1 MKRFLPLILLVIL
14 STELFSQNM
23 SYTCPRDTILGCNSS
38 CLTITG
44 KIPDIRSSTSTYRMG
59 NISDVVQPCIPNP
72 NIVGTDAFI
81 TAIDDTYSS
90 LISIGFNFPFYGA
103 NYSNVVAG
111 TNGYLTF
118 DASLAGGYCMWS
130 LSAGNV
136 PNASYD
142 GAIIMGPWHDID
154 PDYTTSP
161 TRTIKYSVTGAAPNR
176 RWTLN
181 FFKIPLFSSTCQN
194 QIENTHR
201 IVLHE
206 STGLI
211 EIIIFDKEQCPT
223 WNTGRGMVGIQDL
236 TKTQAMMAPGRAA
249 TDAPWGSIGMNE
261 VWRFVPASGPPLY
274 RSTQLLDATGTVVAT
289 GDTTRIDEGNF
300 SVSFPNVCPP
310 LSATNSLYVIKTV
323 YQKIDDPNA
332 TIYSL
337 DTIHVIRQAQLP
349 VTATMTSTTCGAST
363 GTITVSAAGT
373 PPYQYTLDGGTAQSN
388 PLFTGVSVGPHTVS
402 ATDATGCNNT
412 YTITVTAVSSL
423 PSNTTSSNCTCPGRN
438 DGTITVTPTL
448 GIAPFTFTITGT
460 ATVPGPI
467 TNNTAATFNNLEAG
481 TYTVTFTDANNCAG
495 TTASIVIT
503 AGTAIT
509 STYSTT
515 NSCPGLNNGG
525 STITA
530 TSGTGP
536 YTFTLT
542 GYTGTPIAVPPAS
555 MTFPSLAGS
564 AFGTS
569 YAVTIS
575 DATGCTG
582 TKTMY
587 VYEGAGITGVGT
599 FTDATCAAVANGTL
613 TVTPN
618 SGTGPYTFSIDGGP
632 FVPSS
637 TPPAITFTGLAQG
650 SHTVTIKDVSGCT
663 GTVTKTIGAGAGLTA
678 TATATAASCSMVS
691 NGTILVTTTNGT
703 APLTYTLDAGAYQ
716 AAANATATFINV
728 SSGSHTVGVRDN
740 LGCTGTA
747 TITVT
752 AGPGLT
758 GSFTSTPTSCPGATN
773 GTLTITVNNGVSPY
787 NYSIDGGTAQSGA
800 SPRTLNNVAS
810 GAHLVTITD
819 NLGCTGTV
827 GSIVAAGP
835 GLIGSFTST
844 PTSCPGA
851 TNGTVTITAI
861 NGAAPYTFSI
871 DGSAP
876 ITGTNP
882 YTFNNI
888 SSGSHVA
895 IFADNSGCQGTVPAT
910 VAAGPG
916 LIGSFTSTATSC
928 PGATNGTITITAT
941 NGAGPYTFSLDGSTS
956 VSGTNPYTFNNV
968 SSGSHVATF
977 TDNSGCIGTVPAT
990 VADGPAL
997 VVTNTNVNPPCNNI
1011 SDGTITLV
1019 PSVTDSYTYT
1029 LTLTGQSTITQTSPL
1044 FTGLAIGNYSY
1055 TIASTTSGCQGSG
1068 TTTLTT
1074 NPAITTTV
1082 SLTMPL
1088 CKGGSD
1094 GIITLVPS
1102 GGVPSYEYSIDGGVT
1117 YQTSNSFNT
1126 VAAGTHTIRIRD
1138 NVGCTKD
1145 TTVTLAEP
1153 TLLTAS
1159 ATSTPGGCNGNDGTI
1174 VVTAADGT
1182 PGYSYS
1188 IDNGSTYQSAP
1199 NFIVSGGN
1207 YPNIKVK
1214 DANGCVTNTSVVVTL
1229 IDDMTII
1236 PMRDT
1241 TICAES
1247 SVQLFPQVS
1256 NQASVFNW
1264 STLTTP
1270 ALTNTLSDSTIR
1282 NPVATP
1288 TDTIIYTLQAYWGV
1302 CHREDT
1308 IKVNVLHKPIP
1319 YAGPDVTVCHE
1330 NSDTIL
1336 VGSVRDTS
1344 GTVNYSWSPANS
1356 CSTPNDHITTVS
1368 PTSTQLYTLTV
1379 TDNYGCN
1386 YSVTDEV
1393 LVTLQPPVPAFAGR
1407 DTIAQINYP
1416 LQLNASGGDSYEWS
1430 PANLNIISNPAISN
1444 PFITIQNDQ
1453 LFTLI
1458 VTAGGHCLGYDT
1470 VFVRAYRDSGYYVP
1484 TSFTPNGDGLNDF
1497 FRAIPVKVA
1506 STDYFRIFN
1515 RYGQLIFQTN
1525 KWLKGWDGTYQGKK
1539 QPIGTYVWS
1548 VKGRYQNGE
1557 IVEKSGTVLLLQ

>member
-23 SYTCPRDTILGCNSS
+23 SYTCPRDTTLGCNAP

-59 NISDVVQPCIPNP
+59 NISDVAAPCIPNP

-81 TAIDDTYSS
+81 TAIDDTYST
-90 LISIGFNFPFYGA
+90 LLPIGFNFPFYGV

-111 TNGYLTF
+111 TNGYLSF

-136 PNASYD
+136 PNAAYD
-142 GAIIMGPWHDID
+142 GAIIMGPWHDIN

-161 TRTIKYSVTGAAPNR
+161 NRTIKYSSSGAAPNR

-181 FFKIPLFSSTCQN
+181 FYKIPLFSGTCQN

-201 IVLHE
+201 IVLNE

-211 EIIIFDKEQCPT
+211 EIIIFDKEQCPS

-249 TDAPWGSIGMNE
+249 TDAPWGTIGMNE

-274 RSTQLLDATGTVVAT
+274 RSTQLLDATGAVVAT
-289 GDTTRIDEGNF
+289 GDTTRLDVGNF

-337 DTIHVIRQAQLP
+337 DTINVIRQAQLP
-349 VTATMTSTTCGAST
+349 VSATMTSTTCGAST
-363 GTITVSAAGT
+363 GSITVNAAGT
-373 PPYQYTLDGGTAQSN
+373 PPYQYTLDGGAPQTN
-388 PLFTGVSVGPHTVS
+388 PLFTGVSVGSHTVS
-402 ATDATGCNNT
+402 ATDATGCTNT

-423 PSNTTSSNCTCPGRN
+423 PSTTASSNCTCPGRN

-448 GIAPFTFTITGT
+448 GIAPFVFTITGT
-460 ATVPGPI
+460 VAVPGPI
-467 TNNTAATFNNLEAG
+467 TNNTAATFNNLAAG

-495 TTASIVIT
+495 TTTSIVIT
-503 AGTAIT
+503 AGTSIT
-509 STYSTT
+509 STNSATS
-515 NSCPGLNNGG
+515 SCPGLNNG
-525 STITA
+525 SVTITA

-536 YTFTLT
+536 YTFTMT
-542 GYTGTPIAVPPAS
+542 GYTGTQTAIPPAAAS
-555 MTFPSLAGS
+555 FPGLSGS
-564 AFGTS
+564 NFGTS
-569 YAVTIS
+569 YTVNIT

-582 TKTMY
+582 TRNVFVFQTT
-587 VYEGAGITGVGT
+587 GITGVGT
-599 FTDATCAAVANGTL
+599 VTDATCASVSNGTM

-618 SGTGPYTFSIDGGP
+618 SGSAPYTFSMDGGP
-632 FVPSS
+632 FVSS
-637 TPPAITFTGLAQG
+637 TTPPAITFTGLAQG
-650 SHTVTIKDVSGCT
+650 SHTVTIKDASGCT
-663 GTVTKTIGAGAGLTA
+663 GTVTKIINAGAGVSASA
-678 TATATAASCSMVS
+678 TSTAASCSMVS

-703 APLTYTLDAGAYQ
+703 APLTYSLDGGAYQ
-716 AAANATATFINV
+716 AAANSTSTFINV
-728 SSGSHTVGVRDN
+728 ASGSHTIGVRDN
-740 LGCTGTA
+740 LGCTGT
-747 TITVT
+747 TTVTVT

-758 GSFTSTPTSCPGATN
+758 GTFTSTPTSCPGATN
-773 GTLTITVNNGVSPY
+773 GTITINATNGVGPY
-787 NYSIDGGTAQSGA
+787 TYSLDGAAPLSGA
-800 SPRTLNNVAS
+800 NPFTIPNVTT
-810 GAHLVTITD
+810 GGHIVTITD
-819 NLGCTGTV
+819 NLGCTGNV
-827 GSIVAAGP
+827 PSIVAAGP

-851 TNGTVTITAI
+851 TNGTITITAI
-861 NGAAPYTFSI
+861 NGAGPYTFSL
-871 DGSAP
+871 DGGPSISGA
-876 ITGTNP
+876 NP
-882 YTFNNI
+882 YTFNNV

-928 PGATNGTITITAT
+928 PGATNGTITITAI
-941 NGAGPYTFSLDGSTS
+941 NGAGPYTFSLDGGPSL
-956 VSGTNPYTFNNV
+956 SGANPYTFNNV

-977 TDNSGCIGTVPAT
+977 ADNSGCIGTVPAT
-990 VADGPAL
+990 VAVGPAL

-1011 SDGTITLV
+1011 SDGTITIV
-1019 PSVTDSYTYT
+1019 PSVADSYTYT
-1029 LTLTGQSTITQTSPL
+1029 LTLTGQTPITQNNPL

-1055 TIASTTSGCQGSG
+1055 AIESTTSGCQGSG

-1074 NPAITTTV
+1074 NTAITTTV

-1088 CKGGSD
+1088 CNGGSD
-1094 GIITLVPS
+1094 GIISLIPS
-1102 GGVPSYEYSIDGGVT
+1102 GGVPSYEYSIDAGVT

-1126 VAAGTHTIRIRD
+1126 VAAGTHTIRIKD

-1153 TLLTAS
+1153 TLLAAS

-1174 VVTAADGT
+1174 VVTAANGT
-1182 PGYSYS
+1182 PGYTYS
-1188 IDNGSTYQSAP
+1188 VNNGTTYQNAP

-1229 IDDMTII
+1229 IDDMTIT

-1256 NQASVFNW
+1256 NQATVFNW

-1288 TDTIIYTLQAYWGV
+1288 TDTIIYTLQANWGV
-1302 CHREDT
+1302 CFRKDT
-1308 IKVNVLHKPIP
+1308 IKINVLRKPIP
-1319 YAGPDVTVCHE
+1319 YAGTDVTVCYE

-1356 CSTPNDHITTVS
+1356 CSTPNYQITTVS
-1368 PTSTQLYTLTV
+1368 PTTTQLYTLTV

-1386 YSVTDEV
+1386 FSVTDDV
-1393 LVTLQPPVPAFAGR
+1393 LVTLQPPVPAFAGN
-1407 DTIAQINYP
+1407 DTIAAINTP
-1416 LQLNASGGDSYEWS
+1416 LQLNASGGDSYVWS
-1430 PANLNIISNPAISN
+1430 PANFFSNPGISNPY
-1444 PFITIQNDQ
+1444 ITIANDQ
-1453 LFTLI
+1453 LFTLV
-1458 VTAGGHCLGYDT
+1458 VTAGGYCLGYDT
-1470 VFVRAYRDSGYYVP
+1470 VFVRTYRDTGYYVP
-1484 TSFTPNGDGLNDF
+1484 NSFTPNGDGLNDF
-1497 FRAIPVKVA
+1497 FRAIPVGVA
-1506 STDYFRIFN
+1506 STEYFRVYN

-1525 KWLKGWDGTYQGKK
+1525 KWLKGWDGKYQGKK
-1539 QPIGTYVWS
+1539 QPMGTYVWT
-1548 VKGRYQNGE
+1548 VKGRFKNGE
-1557 IVEKSGTVLLLQ
+1557 VIEKSGTVILIQ